1 MSRRDGNQTDPHL
14 RAHIL
19 VLIAAALAAGTAA
32 LAADPNAPD
41 PTVDAVPNDGLSGR
55 DIYKCVLDNRF
66 KSYQQESRL
75 VSGDRS
81 GDAQESRLEMNWKN
95 WRNDDETARDGILSK
110 TMVRYTH
117 PFDLRFSGYLIIN
130 NAERVNDQFVYLATR
145 RRVRRVNLRKEAVFG
160 TDFTFE
166 DIVPNEIEDGDYRRL
181 SDNMEQEKP
190 VYVVEITPKEH
201 VNSEYSRYVA
211 YVSKENCVPLKTRYW
226 DDREVEVKELTAP
239 TGSIEEHEGIHWPME
254 LTMRN
259 LQLDT
264 FTTLYVSN
272 LEPNAELRDREFEVR
287 RLESH

>member
-1 MSRRDGNQTDPHL
+1 MSRRDGNDTDPNL

-66 KSYQQESRL
+66 RSYQQESRL

-95 WRNDDETARDGILSK
+95 WRSEDETARDGILSK

-117 PFDLRFSGYLIIN
+117 PFELRFSGYLIIN
-130 NAERVNDQFVYLATR
+130 NAQRGTDQFVYLATR

-201 VNSEYSRYVA
+201 VNSEYSRYIV

-239 TGSIEEHEGIHWPME
+239 KDSIEEHDGIHWPME

>member
-1 MSRRDGNQTDPHL
+1 MSRRDGNDTDPNL

-41 PTVDAVPNDGLSGR
+41 PAVDAVPSDGLSGR

-66 KSYQQESRL
+66 RSYQQESRL

-117 PFDLRFSGYLIIN
+117 PFELRFSGYLIIN
-130 NAERVNDQFVYLATR
+130 NAQRGTDQFVYLATR

-239 TGSIEEHEGIHWPME
+239 KNSIEEHDGIHWPME